1 MVQRDTAVSGTGGG
15 EMFDMS
21 FDTITDLA
29 DKRNVKIYL
38 VSIKHLIQG
47 HVGNY

>member
-1 MVQRDTAVSGTGGG
+1 
-15 EMFDMS
+15 MFDMS
-21 FDTITDLA
+21 FDPITDSA

-38 VSIKHLIQG
+38 VAVKPLIQG